1 MAVPAEQVEVVRSA
15 APAAA
20 RAPKV
25 KMVKKK
31 DLSPELLSLGQ
42 DINVLEKELYINFII
57 LAS

>member
-31 DLSPELLSLGQ
+31 DLSPELLSLDWPRYKCFGKRV
-42 DINVLEKELYINFII
+42 IY
-57 LAS
+57 